1 VERHRNRPDL
11 LLKNKI
17 YSIKQM
23 ACAVQYNLIASKEIT
38 LKQTETTLSDITAEI
53 ADKRAFLTVKQEDL
67 VELDNEVDALGAQL
81 GKTRD
86 ELKKT
91 RKSLGGVI
99 GGFSAFAG
107 IPLVIIAAILIVR
120 KRRDMKERAANQ
132 PVVDF

>member
-1 VERHRNRPDL
+1 
-11 LLKNKI
+11 
-17 YSIKQM
+17 M
-23 ACAVQYNLIASKEIT
+23 ACAVQYNLIESNEIT
-38 LKQTETTLSDITAEI
+38 LKQTEITLSEITAEI
-53 ADKRAFLTVKQEDL
+53 ADKRAFLTVKQRDL

-107 IPLVIIAAILIVR
+107 IPLVIIAVILIVR
-120 KRRDMKERAANQ
+120 KRRGMKERAANK
-132 PVVDF
+132 PVV

>member
-1 VERHRNRPDL
+1 
-11 LLKNKI
+11 
-17 YSIKQM
+17 M
-23 ACAVQYNLIASKEIT
+23 ACAVQYNLIASKEFT
-38 LKQTETTLSDITAEI
+38 LKQTKTTLSDITAEI
-53 ADKRAFLTVKQEDL
+53 ADKRAFLTVKQRDL

-107 IPLVIIAAILIVR
+107 IPLVIIAVILIVR
-120 KRRDMKERAANQ
+120 KRRDMKERAANK
-132 PVVDF
+132 PVV